1 MRKKEKPLRV
11 SSFFIYLC
19 PVKASIDPDTSVDTT
34 VYIFD
39 IELFLFLIQS
49 PRYSISKF
57 STIDSI
63 SKKGKEKNDYIYI
76 YVTNER
82 LFVINSSEIIPQ
94 FHYYYLNQA
103 NANARTRY
111 AHKNVVVEFLLFL
124 VKIYDKKK
132 RKKEITDPKSNFE

>member
-19 PVKASIDPDTSVDTT
+19 PVKASIDPDTT

-39 IELFLFLIQS
+39 IEPFLFSIQP
-49 PRYSISKF
+49 PRYSI

-76 YVTNER
+76 YIWNDYLLLIR
-82 LFVINSSEIIPQ
+82 AKLYHNSTIITLIKLMQMQGRDTPI
-94 FHYYYLNQA
+94 
-103 NANARTRY
+103 
-111 AHKNVVVEFLLFL
+111 KM
-124 VKIYDKKK
+124 
-132 RKKEITDPKSNFE
+132 

>member
-1 MRKKEKPLRV
+1 M
-11 SSFFIYLC
+11 
-19 PVKASIDPDTSVDTT
+19 
-34 VYIFD
+34 
-39 IELFLFLIQS
+39 
-49 PRYSISKF
+49 
-57 STIDSI
+57 
-63 SKKGKEKNDYIYI
+63 
-76 YVTNER
+76 ER